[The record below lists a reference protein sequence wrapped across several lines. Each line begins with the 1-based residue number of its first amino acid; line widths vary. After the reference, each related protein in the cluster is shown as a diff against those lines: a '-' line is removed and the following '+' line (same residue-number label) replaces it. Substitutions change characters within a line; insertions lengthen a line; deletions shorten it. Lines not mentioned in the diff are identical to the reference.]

1 METDRIIIGGLLV
14 IILIVAINAAMY
26 GIVRGMTRGGN
37 SNWLNTIRK
46 SLDKPLEGSVN
57 KSMDELRRK
66 IEELEGHKNK
76 EEK

>member
-14 IILIVAINAAMY
+14 IILIVTINAAMY
-26 GIVRGMTRGGN
+26 GIVRGMTRRGN

-46 SLDKPLEGSVN
+46 SLDKPLEGSAG
-57 KSMDELRRK
+57 KSMDELRKK
-66 IEELEGHKNK
+66 IEELEENKNK